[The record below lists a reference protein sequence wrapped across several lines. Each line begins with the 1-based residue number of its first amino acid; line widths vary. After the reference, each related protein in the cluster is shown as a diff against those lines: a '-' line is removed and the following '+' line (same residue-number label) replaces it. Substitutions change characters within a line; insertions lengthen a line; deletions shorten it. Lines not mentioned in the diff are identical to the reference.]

1 MNSSEI
7 RVLKEKFSRAV
18 SFSILLAVLTN
29 IVSMFFVMGSEAWAG
44 SFTPSS
50 IQPFYDF
57 EDEPSEKLRKLSQR
71 LVGGLSSN
79 EDELT
84 ALPQE
89 ALSQQ
94 GGNKTFSNTTLI
106 IQNIR

>member
-1 MNSSEI
+1 MNSSEV

-57 EDEPSEKLRKLSQR
+57 EDEPSEKLSQR
-71 LVGGLSSN
+71 RVGGLSSN

-84 ALPQE
+84 VLPQE